1 MRIPLVKPT
10 GLALDARG
18 PQIRLSGGA
27 QMRRRVIAALLLML
41 SIPLSARGETLPAVF
56 PFPYDPGSI
65 NSGAFG
71 IRGPMPG
78 SPPFLATVKYIDDGM
93 RYVDPL
99 SRFFISPIGEMCFLT
114 IPDYPTI
121 IYDHFYRT
129 WCIHPLTVDRVEAV
143 TNPATNEVR
152 VWCMRAYPQCA
163 HSLGEFVR
171 FSNNISAPTLDYRQE
186 RAALENL
193 VYMMGGYVRFQD
205 PVGLA
210 SPGEFR

>member
-1 MRIPLVKPT
+1 
-10 GLALDARG
+10 
-18 PQIRLSGGA
+18 
-27 QMRRRVIAALLLML
+27 MRRRVVAALLLML
-41 SIPLSARGETLPAVF
+41 SIPARSHGEALPAIF
-56 PFPYDPGSI
+56 ASPYEPGPI
-65 NSGAFG
+65 NSSTFA

-99 SRFFISPIGEMCFLT
+99 SRFFISPIGEMCFRT

-129 WCIHPLTVDRVEAV
+129 WCIHPLMVDRVETV

-193 VYMMGGYVRFQD
+193 VYMMGGYVRSSE

-210 SPGEFR
+210 NPGEFR